1 MDVLGISLKVGQRGT
16 SKTYV
21 VKNIYKFC
29 KSIKKKSYLANKQT
43 EFLLTSEAFDQTN
56 NDILIRLLGIAQ
68 TQQLIGQAG
77 IQVKGKLDKKYL
89 LLPVEYGKNY

>member
-21 VKNIYKFC
+21 VKNIYKFLQ
-29 KSIKKKSYLANKQT
+29 IYQEKSYLANKQT

-77 IQVKGKLDKKYL
+77 IQVKGKLDKSICYCQL
-89 LLPVEYGKNY
+89 NTGKNY

>member
-1 MDVLGISLKVGQRGT
+1 MQ
-16 SKTYV
+16 
-21 VKNIYKFC
+21 IYQE
-29 KSIKKKSYLANKQT
+29 KSYLANKQT

-77 IQVKGKLDKKYL
+77 IQVKGKLDKSICYCQL
-89 LLPVEYGKNY
+89 NTERTIRENERCLYAVNDWQR